1 MRPSLL
7 LAYDFPPARGG
18 IARVMSEVAC
28 RHPEGSLIV
37 STGSAGRADA
47 VDARYGT
54 RVDRMP
60 LPSRRLRVFPGLLL
74 WSRRAASLARQHDV
88 GFVWCGHLKPAAY
101 AARWVRERLG
111 VPYGVMVYGGDLLA
125 LQHQIHRS
133 PLKRRAATT
142 LLRSASVVVAV
153 SAWTRDLFQGILGEL
168 ELDASQLPVRIV
180 PLGADPDEFR
190 PGIDVTA
197 IRRRF
202 GLEGGRWMLTVGGSG
217 PHKGVDTGLRALAA
231 LRDRLPDLGYAVAGP
246 GRHTEAL
253 QRLADAHGVGDRV
266 RFIPEVSDADLPGLY
281 NAADLYLGVSRK
293 EGRSVEG
300 FGIALAE
307 AMACEVPVI
316 AGRSGGI
323 PELITDGAT
332 GLLVDPERTD
342 PLVEAIEQVL
352 GDRAV
357 GERLGR
363 NGREAIVKQFN
374 WKRTTEGLRTIA
386 AEFGRR

>member
-28 RHPEGSLIV
+28 RHPEGSLVV
-37 STGSAGRADA
+37 STGSAGRSD
-47 VDARYGT
+47 VIDARYGT
-54 RVDRMP
+54 RVDRMA

-74 WSRRAASLARQHDV
+74 WSRRAAALARQHDA

-133 PLKRRAATT
+133 PLKRRAAAT

-153 SAWTRDLFQGILGEL
+153 SAWTRDLFHGIMGEL
-168 ELDASQLPVRIV
+168 ELDGSQLPVRIV

-190 PGIDVTA
+190 PGIDTLA
-197 IRRRF
+197 IRRRL
-202 GLEGGRWMLTVGGSG
+202 GLEGRRWMLTVGASG

-231 LRDRLPDLGYAVAGP
+231 LRERLPDLGYAVAGP
-246 GRHTEAL
+246 GRHIEAL
-253 QRLADAHGVGDRV
+253 QRLAEAHGVGDRV
-266 RFIPEVSDADLPGLY
+266 RFIPEVSDAELPGLY
-281 NAADLYLGVSRK
+281 NAADLYLGVSRR

-323 PELITDGAT
+323 PELISDGET

-342 PLVEAIEQVL
+342 PLVEAIERVL
-352 GDRAV
+352 GDRAD

-374 WKRTTEGLRTIA
+374 WKRTTEGLRNIA

>member
-28 RHPEGSLIV
+28 RYPEGSLIV
-37 STGSAGRADA
+37 STGSAGRSDA
-47 VDARYGT
+47 IDARYGT

-74 WSRRAASLARQHDV
+74 WSRRAASLARRHDA

-133 PLKRRAATT
+133 PLKRRAAAT

-153 SAWTRDLFQGILGEL
+153 SAWTRDLFAGIMGEL

-190 PGIDVTA
+190 PGIDTA
-197 IRRRF
+197 ATRRRL
-202 GLEGGRWMLTVGGSG
+202 GLEGRRWMLTVGASG

-231 LRDRLPDLGYAVAGP
+231 LRERIPDLGYAVAGA
-246 GRHTEAL
+246 GRHVEAL
-253 QRLADAHGVGDRV
+253 QRLAEAHGVGDRV

-281 NAADLYLGVSRK
+281 NAAALYLGVSRR

-323 PELITDGAT
+323 PELIADGET

-342 PLVEAIEQVL
+342 PLVEAIERVL
-352 GDRAV
+352 GDRPA

-374 WKRTTEGLRTIA
+374 WKRTTEGLQTIA
-386 AEFGRR
+386 AEFGRG

>member
-37 STGSAGRADA
+37 STGSAGRSDA
-47 VDARYGT
+47 VNARYGT
-54 RVDRMP
+54 RVDRMA

-153 SAWTRDLFQGILGEL
+153 SAWTRDLFHGLLGEL

-190 PGIDVTA
+190 PGLEVSA

-231 LRDRLPDLGYAVAGP
+231 LRDRLPDVGYAVAGP

-323 PELITDGAT
+323 PELITDGET
-332 GLLVDPERTD
+332 GVLVDPERTD
-342 PLVEAIEQVL
+342 PLVEAIDQVL

-357 GERLGR
+357 AERLGR

-374 WKRTTEGLRTIA
+374 WKRTTSGLQAIATEFGLR
-386 AEFGRR
+386 

>member
-37 STGSAGRADA
+37 STGSAGRSDT

-54 RVDRMP
+54 RVDRMA

-74 WSRRAASLARQHDV
+74 WSRRAASLARQHDA

-153 SAWTRDLFQGILGEL
+153 SAWTRDLFHAILGEL

-190 PGIDVTA
+190 PGIDTTT

-202 GLEGGRWMLTVGGSG
+202 GLDGGRWMLTVGGSG

-231 LRDRLPDLGYAVAGP
+231 LRDRIPDIGYAVAGP
-246 GRHTEAL
+246 GRHMEAL

-266 RFIPEVSDADLPGLY
+266 RFIPEVTDADLPGLY
-281 NAADLYLGVSRK
+281 NAADLYLGVSRR

-323 PELITDGAT
+323 PELIADGET
-332 GLLVDPERTD
+332 GMLVDPERTD

-357 GERLGR
+357 AERFGR
-363 NGREAIVKQFN
+363 NGREAVVKQFN
-374 WKRTTEGLRTIA
+374 WKRTTEGLQAIA

>member
-18 IARVMSEVAC
+18 IARVMSEIAE
-28 RHPEGSLIV
+28 RHPDGSLIV
-37 STGSAGRADA
+37 STGSAGRAGAQD
-47 VDARYGT
+47 DGSGS

-74 WSRRAASLARQHDV
+74 WSRRAAALARAHDA

-111 VPYGVMVYGGDLLA
+111 VPYGVIVYGGDLLA

-133 PLKRRAATT
+133 PIKRRAAVT

-153 SAWTRDLFQGILGEL
+153 SEWTRDLFTGILGEL
-168 ELDASQLPVRIV
+168 ELDASRLPVRVV
-180 PLGADPDEFR
+180 PLGADPEVFH
-190 PGIDVTA
+190 PGIDTDVVC
-197 IRRRF
+197 RRY
-202 GLEGGRWMLTVGGSG
+202 GIEGRRWMLTLGGSA

-231 LRDRLPDLGYAVAGP
+231 LKERLPDLGYVVGGP
-246 GRHTEAL
+246 GRHAEAL

-266 RFIPEVSDADLPGLY
+266 RFIPEVNDDELPALY
-281 NAADLYLGVSRK
+281 NAVDLYLGVSRR

-300 FGIALAE
+300 FGISMAE
-307 AMACEVPVI
+307 AMACGVPVI
-316 AGRSGGI
+316 AGRSGGV
-323 PELITDGAT
+323 PELVTDGEN

-342 PLVEAIEQVL
+342 PLVAAIERVV
-352 GDRAV
+352 GDDALAK
-357 GERLGR
+357 RLGTA
-363 NGREAIVKQFN
+363 GRESVVRQFN
-374 WKRTTEGLRTIA
+374 WTRVTNDLQAIA
-386 AEFGRR
+386 AEFGRK

>member
-28 RHPEGSLIV
+28 RHPEGSLVV
-37 STGSAGRADA
+37 STGSAGRSDV

-60 LPSRRLRVFPGLLL
+60 IPSRRLRVFPGLLL
-74 WSRRAASLARQHDV
+74 WSRRAASLARRHEA

-133 PLKRRAATT
+133 PLKRRAAAT

-153 SAWTRDLFQGILGEL
+153 SAWTRDLFHGIMGEL

-190 PGIDVTA
+190 PGIDTSA
-197 IRRRF
+197 IRRRL
-202 GLEGGRWMLTVGGSG
+202 GLEGGRWMLTVGASG

-231 LRDRLPDLGYAVAGP
+231 LRERFPDLGYAVAGP
-246 GRHTEAL
+246 GRHIEGL
-253 QRLADAHGVGDRV
+253 QRLAEAHGVGDRV

-281 NAADLYLGVSRK
+281 NAADLYLGVSRR

-323 PELITDGAT
+323 PELISDGET

-342 PLVEAIEQVL
+342 PLVEAIERVL
-352 GDRAV
+352 GDRAA

-374 WKRTTEGLRTIA
+374 WKRTTEGLQAIA
-386 AEFGRR
+386 TEFGQR